1 MTTRVAIALGSNLG
15 DRLGHLQRA
24 VDGLRAAGISDLR
37 LSGVYETD
45 PVGGVEQPD
54 YLNAVVVGVTNLD
67 PWSLLRLGQRLEQQA
82 GRVRAEPNGPRT
94 LDVDLLA
101 HGTTEIRSDQ
111 LIVPHPRAVERGFVL
126 VPWADVDPTFQ
137 VADRPVVEHLAQ
149 VSPGGVRSRPDL
161 RLRGDG

>member
-101 HGTTEIRSDQ
+101 HGTT
-111 LIVPHPRAVERGFVL
+111 HPRAVERGFVL

>member
-67 PWSLLRLGQRLEQQA
+67 PWSLLRLGS
-82 GRVRAEPNGPRT
+82 G
-94 LDVDLLA
+94 
-101 HGTTEIRSDQ
+101 
-111 LIVPHPRAVERGFVL
+111 
-126 VPWADVDPTFQ
+126 
-137 VADRPVVEHLAQ
+137 
-149 VSPGGVRSRPDL
+149 
-161 RLRGDG
+161 